1 MTFLELCQRLRAE
14 CQDLG
19 SGHETVTG
27 QTGRNQRY
35 VDAIRENAL
44 SENLL
49 ALSAQTAALA
59 VRCPDG

>member
-1 MTFLELCQRLRAE
+1 MKVVNAMTNE
-14 CQDLG
+14 CQGKATTDK
-19 SGHETVTG
+19 TCKA
-27 QTGRNQRY
+27 Y